1 MQVHCV
7 ECKIRRDDQ
16 LSCPFLLTEKRR
28 GKKEEDDGHR
38 WDPEWTAGVE
48 SEKGRIAG
56 RYVIR
61 PTCLGMDFHPLQM
74 FGRVHLLVCGRTS
87 KVRGGSY

>member
-1 MQVHCV
+1 MQVHYV
-7 ECKIRRDDQ
+7 ECNYRRDE
-16 LSCPFLLTEKRR
+16 PIIFLLRTEKRR

-48 SEKGRIAG
+48 SQKGRIAG

-61 PTCLGMDFHPLQM
+61 PTCMGMDFHLLQM
-74 FGRVHLLVCGRTS
+74 FRRVHLLMFGRTS
-87 KVRGGSY
+87 KVRRRSN